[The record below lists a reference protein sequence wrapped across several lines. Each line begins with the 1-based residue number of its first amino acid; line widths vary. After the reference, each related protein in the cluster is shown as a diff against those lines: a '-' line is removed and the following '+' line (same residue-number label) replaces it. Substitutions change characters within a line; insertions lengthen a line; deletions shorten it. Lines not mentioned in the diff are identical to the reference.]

1 MSIIEIIQ
9 NIIESFIYAFFTGQ
23 YIDVEKRKRKKYW
36 ILFTSLI
43 CIFITTLNLL
53 MVYESFY
60 AVFYSLAF
68 CLFMIKFKNPINPVP
83 IVNIVIYVLIWN
95 IITSISSEL
104 AIVLVAWHSRLMP
117 ADLLSSDIMVNLYY
131 IAKPIC
137 AILLYS
143 INTLTRKYKYY
154 QSDYSTFFIIIFLLL
169 FVTITINETHIFM
182 LAANMFELIFI
193 NTVLFAVVLSSYYI
207 FYRSSY
213 EEFIKREKNELNQQL
228 KSVKLNLQTYEA
240 DEKKLKSMKHDL
252 KNQFIILQEYLNLGE
267 VEKCRKIIENSLQEI
282 DKTSYTIFSGYTA
295 IDAIISTKLSFARSI
310 GIKTSA
316 VLALSD
322 ISQSIEYDI
331 AIIMGNLLDNA
342 IENIKETEKIIS
354 LEVRQEE
361 KRINIL
367 LKNTTD
373 KKELS
378 ATSTKR
384 DRDEHGFGL
393 KNIEKIASIH
403 NGVCT
408 FEIIDNTFISL
419 ITIYDI

>member
-331 AIIMGNLLDNA
+331 AIIIGNLLDNA

-378 ATSTKR
+378 AASTKR

>member
-378 ATSTKR
+378 AASTKR

>member
-23 YIDVEKRKRKKYW
+23 YIDVEKRKRTKYW

-282 DKTSYTIFSGYTA
+282 DKTSYTIFS
-295 IDAIISTKLSFARSI
+295 
-310 GIKTSA
+310 
-316 VLALSD
+316 
-322 ISQSIEYDI
+322 
-331 AIIMGNLLDNA
+331 
-342 IENIKETEKIIS
+342 
-354 LEVRQEE
+354 
-361 KRINIL
+361 
-367 LKNTTD
+367 
-373 KKELS
+373 
-378 ATSTKR
+378 
-384 DRDEHGFGL
+384 
-393 KNIEKIASIH
+393 
-403 NGVCT
+403 
-408 FEIIDNTFISL
+408 
-419 ITIYDI
+419 